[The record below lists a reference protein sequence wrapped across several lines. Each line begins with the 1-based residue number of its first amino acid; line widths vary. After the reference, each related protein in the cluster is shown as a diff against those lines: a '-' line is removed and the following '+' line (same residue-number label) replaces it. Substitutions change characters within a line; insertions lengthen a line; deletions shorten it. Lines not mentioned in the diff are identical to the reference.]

1 MAGRC
6 SLGLARLQA
15 VSAGR
20 RIEVLPTDSRSAFSD
35 TEARPTPPSL
45 LSLLARQKRTGF
57 RTLVIR
63 TQRLIESTTRD
74 ACPDGVF
81 GTHCAARAIP
91 SRRERCSQTQPSSL
105 RNARPKTISMVPEQ
119 MDVRIYGD
127 TAIMIIQLRSRE
139 QTPDGHTIDHRGRPE
154 RKCLCGA
161 VAGNSSH
168 NLPVHRW
175 SSSCPLH
182 ASDRISRSDIG
193 AST

>member
-1 MAGRC
+1 MRVLLC
-6 SLGLARLQA
+6 CQSKE
-15 VSAGR
+15 
-20 RIEVLPTDSRSAFSD
+20 EVLN
-35 TEARPTPPSL
+35 E
-45 LSLLARQKRTGF
+45 F
-57 RTLVIR
+57 RKSNT
-63 TQRLIESTTRD
+63 
-74 ACPDGVF
+74 
-81 GTHCAARAIP
+81 
-91 SRRERCSQTQPSSL
+91 
-105 RNARPKTISMVPEQ
+105 KTISMVPEQ

-193 AST
+193 PQRSYEYSGRGHKPVAHFVRAELHEWLSFTQAERAIKRQRRRMLRCVIVKA